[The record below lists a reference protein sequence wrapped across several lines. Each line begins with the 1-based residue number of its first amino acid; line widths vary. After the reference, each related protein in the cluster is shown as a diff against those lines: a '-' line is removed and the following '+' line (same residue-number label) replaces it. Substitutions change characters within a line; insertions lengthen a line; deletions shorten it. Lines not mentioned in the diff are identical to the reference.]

1 MANPTAPEPPDGPTE
16 PGLPDPAT
24 RGDLSAIPTFLRS
37 RATGTEKD
45 GGPTEPA
52 WIIQRPM
59 PVHSEA
65 PGLAALP
72 LAGIS
77 PRRLLQI
84 VAIVAIAWGVV
95 SFGRQVASATAA
107 SAHAATIRGANAQL
121 QDEVGAM
128 QRELALIQERRYID
142 QQARAYRLGTAR
154 EIPFVLEAPA
164 PALPADAPGS
174 AANRLGAPSDSGSP
188 LDHWLALLFGPG

>member
-1 MANPTAPEPPDGPTE
+1 MATPTDPEPPDSPTD
-16 PGLPDPAT
+16 PGVADPEV
-24 RGDLSAIPTFLRS
+24 RGDLSAIPTFLRG
-37 RATGTEKD
+37 RATD
-45 GGPTEPA
+45 GDQDGLPRLPVRT
-52 WIIQRPM
+52 IQRTP
-59 PVHSEA
+59 PVPAEI
-65 PGLAALP
+65 PGLTSMP

-107 SAHAATIRGANAQL
+107 SAHAADLRGANAQL
-121 QDEVGAM
+121 QDQVSAM
-128 QRELALIQERRYID
+128 QRELTLIQERRYID

-154 EIPFVLEAPA
+154 EIPFVLAAGA
-164 PALPADAPGS
+164 PALGADAPGS
-174 AANRLGAPSDSGSP
+174 ASNRLGAPVDTGSP

>member
-1 MANPTAPEPPDGPTE
+1 MAHLTAPEPPDGPTE
-16 PGLPDPAT
+16 PGLPDPQT
-24 RGDLSAIPTFLRS
+24 RGDLSAIPTFLRG
-37 RATGTEKD
+37 RATGVDTD
-45 GGPTEPA
+45 RHPGEPVRP
-52 WIIQRPM
+52 IQRAT
-59 PVHSEA
+59 PVPSEI
-65 PGLAALP
+65 PGLAAMP

-107 SAHAATIRGANAQL
+107 SVHAAELREANNQL
-121 QDEVGAM
+121 QDQVSAM
-128 QRELALIQERRYID
+128 QRELTLIQERRYID

-154 EIPFVLEAPA
+154 EIPFVLAAGA
-164 PALPADAPGS
+164 PALGGDAPGS
-174 AANRLGAPSDSGSP
+174 AANRLGAPVETGSP